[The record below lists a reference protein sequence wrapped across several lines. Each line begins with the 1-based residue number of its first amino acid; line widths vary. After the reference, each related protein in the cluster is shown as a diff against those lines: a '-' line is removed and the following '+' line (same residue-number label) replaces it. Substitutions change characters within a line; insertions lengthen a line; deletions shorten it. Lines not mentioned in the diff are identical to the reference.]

1 MTQYEIAHQEHLR
14 YGEVLTAW
22 LLRYDN
28 GEPILVFTV
37 EVDDEVHFYGT
48 AEAATLDD
56 LRLRFKTMTKEQWSA
71 QLDSGEY
78 RKTLKYFLYGEE
90 EKNA

>member
-1 MTQYEIAHQEHLR
+1 MGQYEIAHQEHLH

-22 LLRYDN
+22 FLRYDN
-28 GEPILVFTV
+28 GEPSLVFTV

-56 LRLRFKTMTKEQWSA
+56 VRLRYKTLTTEQWSA
-71 QLDSGEY
+71 QLDSGEAH
-78 RKTLKYFLYGEE
+78 KTLRYFLYGEE
-90 EKNA
+90 GNNA

>member
-1 MTQYEIAHQEHLR
+1 MSQYEIAHQEHLR

-22 LLRYDN
+22 FLRYDN
-28 GEPILVFTV
+28 GEPSLVFTV
-37 EVDDEVHFYGT
+37 EVDNEVHFYGT

-56 LRLRFKTMTKEQWSA
+56 LRLRYKSMTMEQWSA

-78 RKTLKYFLYGEE
+78 RTTLRYFLYGEAGD
-90 EKNA
+90 NA